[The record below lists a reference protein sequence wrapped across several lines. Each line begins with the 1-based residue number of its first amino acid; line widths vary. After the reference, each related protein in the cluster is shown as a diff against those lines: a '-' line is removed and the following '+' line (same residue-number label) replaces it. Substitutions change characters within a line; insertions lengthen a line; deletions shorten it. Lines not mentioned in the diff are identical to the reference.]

1 MMIFLAG
8 ALIIAVSASAVTIKT
23 LFGYVSLKP
32 VYKWIGSIF
41 IVWGWFSPAIVASVF
56 KSGGWAQIAASGVI
70 FFSFFLFGLVFLIFV
85 FLMARDFVWFS
96 TYSILKLF
104 KRHNPKYHPKNPESY
119 PLLNKTNA
127 AMVLCALFVGF
138 FSLYAGMKIPSIKKV
153 ELTTDKFAGEAT
165 FVQLSDLHLNR
176 YYKTARLEKI
186 VNRVN
191 AQHPDAVFLT
201 GDILDDD
208 FAHIKQ
214 FLPVLQKIQAPQGV
228 YMVWGNHEF
237 YKRLPAAIYDLAAH
251 GMVVLQN
258 DGLRLPAKYPVFV
271 AGINSPWHKNL
282 PDAFKKSVSGEYRIL
297 LSHYPIAFDE
307 AAEYVDL
314 QLSGH
319 THGGQI
325 FPFHFMSK
333 RVNKYLAGIYKKDG
347 AVLYVSRGAGLWG
360 PPLRFLAPSE
370 ITRLTVRGT
379 QSAD

>member
-1 MMIFLAG
+1 MFFAG
-8 ALIIAVSASAVTIKT
+8 AFIIAVSACVVTIKT

-41 IVWGWFSPAIVASVF
+41 IVWGWFSPAVVSTVY
-56 KSGGWAQIAASGVI
+56 KVNGWAQIAAPGII
-70 FFSFFLFGLVFLIFV
+70 FVSFFLFGIVFLIFV
-85 FLMARDFVWFS
+85 FLMARDFVWFA
-96 TYSILKLF
+96 TYSILKPF

-119 PLLNKTNA
+119 PLLNKTNV

-138 FSLYAGMKIPSIKKV
+138 FSLYEGVKIPSVKKV
-153 ELTTDKFAGEAT
+153 GLQTDKFSGEAV

-176 YYKTARLEKI
+176 YYKTERLEKI
-186 VNRVN
+186 VARVN

-208 FAHIKQ
+208 YAHIER
-214 FLPVLQKIQAPQGV
+214 FLPVLQKIQAPLGV
-228 YMVWGNHEF
+228 YMVWGNHEY
-237 YKRLPAAIYDLAAH
+237 YKHLLRTVHALAAH
-251 GMVVLQN
+251 DIIVLQN
-258 DGLRLPAKYPVFV
+258 DGLRLFSDRPVFV
-271 AGINSPWHKNL
+271 AGVNPPWHKNI
-282 PDAFKKSVSGEYRIL
+282 PEAFKKSVPSEYRIL
-297 LSHYPIAFDE
+297 LSHYPIVFDE

-314 QLSGH
+314 QVSGH

-325 FPFHFMSK
+325 FPFHFLAK
-333 RVNKYLAGIYKKDG
+333 RMNKYLAGVYKKDG
-347 AVLYVSRGAGLWG
+347 AVLYVSRGTGLWG